1 MFLRDVQKMFVR
13 EEMAREM
20 LFLEAPGAAMTHH
33 DIPRRFLKPNPY
45 VWGDTDFPVITNHPL
60 SINQS
65 HLLTGLL
72 VKASCFN

>member
-1 MFLRDVQKMFVR
+1 MFIRCVGEGGDGQTNAFGSTPMSSHCPTR
-13 EEMAREM
+13 SPQM
-20 LFLEAPGAAMTHH
+20 LPEAQPMCVG
-33 DIPRRFLKPNPY
+33 IL
-45 VWGDTDFPVITNHPL
+45 GFPVITDHPL